1 MNPKFHSL
9 TIKDVRKETKD
20 AVSISFEMPTELIQ
34 DFQFSA
40 GQYLTFKTLI
50 DKEEVRRSYS
60 LCSSPNENE
69 WRVAIKEIENGKFSR
84 FANHSLKK
92 GSVLEVMMPT
102 GNFKLKTTKGCSK
115 SYVLFA
121 AGSGI
126 TPIFSILKTAAYFCI
141 FSCISVLIY
150 DVDKGPLE
158 NLILSNRSINY

>member
-69 WRVAIKEIENGKFSR
+69 WRVAIKEIENGNSR
-84 FANHSLKK
+84 DLQII
-92 GSVLEVMMPT
+92 P
-102 GNFKLKTTKGCSK
+102 
-115 SYVLFA
+115 
-121 AGSGI
+121 
-126 TPIFSILKTAAYFCI
+126 
-141 FSCISVLIY
+141 
-150 DVDKGPLE
+150 
-158 NLILSNRSINY
+158 

>member
-9 TIKDVRKETKD
+9 TIRDVRKETKD
-20 AVSISFEMPTELIQ
+20 AVSISFEIPNELIQ

-40 GQYLTFKTLI
+40 GQYITFKTLI

-92 GSVLEVMMPT
+92 GNVLEVMMPS

-126 TPIFSILKTAAYFCI
+126 TPIFSILKT
-141 FSCISVLIY
+141 VL
-150 DVDKGPLE
+150 
-158 NLILSNRSINY
+158 